1 MNTDPHPAPRT
12 DDDTNAVIDD
22 AVTALAERRRLWLGN
37 DATIIHLLA
46 SLIAQAERE
55 LPLAV
60 ATARG
65 EGSTWNDIAR
75 LLGTSAHEAQLRF
88 DTDSPVADRRWPLD
102 TD

>member
-1 MNTDPHPAPRT
+1 MNTSQRPAPRT

-22 AVTALAERRRLWLGN
+22 AITALAERRRLWLG
-37 DATIIHLLA
+37 DETTIIHLLA

-55 LPLAV
+55 LPLAI

-65 EGSTWNDIAR
+65 EGCTWNDIAH
-75 LLGTSAHEAQLRF
+75 LLGTSRHEAQLRF
-88 DTDSPVADRRWPLD
+88 DPNSPVADRRWPLD